1 MLASLGPNASAKLLK
16 HLLAAPACLGPMRA
30 SLLTRCRAA
39 VPVPLGIAHGAHAA
53 QEGTGKEK
61 SGQGLPGAPPLLA
74 TTTHGR
80 GWWPGCPKDPRI
92 PTCGWSRG
100 SGSPFGAADP
110 LPTPCKRQ
118 GDRGAAPTPSRAKG
132 PHPDQGHPAA
142 WGCATQTRSG
152 GTPSP
157 QPREPLGTPPQPQG
171 AATLTH
177 SPGPWPASGRR
188 AHRLPQRFR
197 GWAEPGSSLRP
208 DPAPTG
214 PPRSPPVP
222 SSRPQFLPGP
232 AGAQRVPVGQGVPGV
247 QEQSG
252 LR

>member
-1 MLASLGPNASAKLLK
+1 M
-16 HLLAAPACLGPMRA
+16 
-30 SLLTRCRAA
+30 
-39 VPVPLGIAHGAHAA
+39 PVPLGIAHGAHAA

-80 GWWPGCPKDPRI
+80 GWWPGCPKDPRS

-142 WGCATQTRSG
+142 WGCAPQTCPG

-157 QPREPLGTPPQPQG
+157 QPREPLGTPSPAPRGRGTYPQPRAMAG
-171 AATLTH
+171 LRPPSTPPPAAVPGLGGTGELAPPW
-177 SPGPWPASGRR
+177 PGPPWPSPIATSP
-188 AHRLPQRFR
+188 LQ
-197 GWAEPGSSLRP
+197 
-208 DPAPTG
+208 
-214 PPRSPPVP
+214 SPPVP
-222 SSRPQFLPGP
+222 SSRPQSPPGP
-232 AGAQRVPVGQGVPGV
+232 AGAQRVAVRRGCRGCRSSQVFAN
-247 QEQSG
+247 
-252 LR
+252 